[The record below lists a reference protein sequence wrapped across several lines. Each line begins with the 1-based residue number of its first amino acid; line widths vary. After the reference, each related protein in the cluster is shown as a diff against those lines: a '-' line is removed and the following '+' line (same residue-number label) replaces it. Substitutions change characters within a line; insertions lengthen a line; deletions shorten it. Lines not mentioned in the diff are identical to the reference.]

1 MQITFFLVISHQSS
15 LVEESQESTQGQI
28 TAMLFD

>member
-1 MQITFFLVISHQSS
+1 MQITFFFSDLTPS
-15 LVEESQESTQGQI
+15 LVEESPESTQGQI